1 MRDDSVRRIV
11 TKRLR
16 EDLIGPL
23 EEGELIV
30 DLPSDRYL
38 TGILFPQ
45 KTETGGEQAD
55 EADTADD
62 EPDGATG
69 AEGTSLASTFR
80 PSAAGLSFAFK
91 PAADGM
97 AGIRF
102 NVSAGRY
109 MHIQAENA
117 EQVVLGA
124 GKWQRLQ
131 LKASFEEFLEPT
143 AKPKIIGLAE
153 YGIGG
158 LDLHLRVKEW
168 HGQMLVTAALVN
180 TNFQEQPHSRQK
192 LEEATFFQVAM
203 EIEPAL
209 GAELCRKPD
218 VAIYSGD
225 DPEAES
231 SALIYSDI
239 GEYAVGH
246 TCSADWIEEAG
257 MIRSVRT
264 QWVPEVVVKKSVE
277 TGDSVFDALLEIP
290 SESPLNTK
298 WLSQADERELLTGL
312 SALPALY
319 AEWIGS
325 QQTLVNGLDE
335 AQQITANRH
344 LDVCSLA
351 QHRIERGIELIRTD
365 PDARA
370 AFQWA
375 NRAIWLQNRWKGQ
388 KKGRND
394 VDLVWRPFQLAF
406 VLLCLS
412 STSDSDD
419 PHRDTMDLLW
429 FPTGGGKTE
438 AYLLLT
444 AYAIFL
450 RRLRAEGDVSGA
462 GVTAFMRYTLRL
474 LTVQQFQRA
483 AAVTVACELIRR
495 SEESGGNLP
504 VPHHFASDQPISIG
518 LWVGDASSPNKV
530 ADAIEALNNG
540 SASTPRQ
547 LSNCPICN
555 SELKWQAS
563 ADSSSIHVYC
573 QETSSCTYGK
583 LRSPLPVWTVDE
595 DIYRVKPTLIIGT
608 ADKYVQLP
616 RNGKTGV
623 LFGLGSNVGAPDLI
637 IQDELHLISGP
648 LGTVAGLYEIA
659 VDELASRNGVRP
671 KVIGSTA
678 TIKRAESQ
686 IRALFNR
693 DAFQFPPPGL
703 HHSNSGF
710 AMLDRIDPG
719 RLYIG
724 VTTAGR
730 SAKFALQAVTASILQ
745 SVMSADIDDNRRD
758 EHATLVTYFN
768 SLRELGGA
776 LVLMRDDVGRSVEEY
791 AARREERARDLR
803 PPVELT
809 SRVTSSEIPDLLARL
824 ELPCDNDDG
833 VDAVLATN
841 MISVGVDVPRLGAM
855 VVNGQPKGIAEYIQ
869 ATSRVGRDKVPGLVV
884 TVYNAN
890 KARDRSRYETF
901 TNWHQS
907 LYRDVEATSVTP
919 FAPRARDRAIHAVL
933 VAIVRHLVPGM
944 QREPVEAGP
953 AVNEISAIIE
963 KIVER
968 ARLIDRDEAK
978 AVGDALHDFLNR
990 WIARGRIRKY
1000 WDDWGDE
1007 GLLMSAE
1014 KAAERASGRR
1024 NARWAKAT
1032 PNSLRSV
1039 EPSSAF
1045 LLRPDR
1051 TSREEQQ

>member
-1 MRDDSVRRIV
+1 
-11 TKRLR
+11 
-16 EDLIGPL
+16 
-23 EEGELIV
+23 
-30 DLPSDRYL
+30 
-38 TGILFPQ
+38 
-45 KTETGGEQAD
+45 
-55 EADTADD
+55 
-62 EPDGATG
+62 
-69 AEGTSLASTFR
+69 
-80 PSAAGLSFAFK
+80 
-91 PAADGM
+91 
-97 AGIRF
+97 
-102 NVSAGRY
+102 
-109 MHIQAENA
+109 
-117 EQVVLGA
+117 
-124 GKWQRLQ
+124 
-131 LKASFEEFLEPT
+131 
-143 AKPKIIGLAE
+143 
-153 YGIGG
+153 
-158 LDLHLRVKEW
+158 
-168 HGQMLVTAALVN
+168 
-180 TNFQEQPHSRQK
+180 
-192 LEEATFFQVAM
+192 
-203 EIEPAL
+203 
-209 GAELCRKPD
+209 
-218 VAIYSGD
+218 
-225 DPEAES
+225 
-231 SALIYSDI
+231 
-239 GEYAVGH
+239 VGH

-257 MIRSVRT
+257 KIKSVRT
-264 QWVPEVVVKKSVE
+264 RWLPEVVVKKSVE
-277 TGDSVFDALLEIP
+277 TGDTVFNRLTENPGA
-290 SESPLNTK
+290 SPLNTK
-298 WLSQADERELLTGL
+298 WLSEADLETLVSGL
-312 SALPALY
+312 NELPALY
-319 AEWIGS
+319 AEWIRS
-325 QQTLVNGLDE
+325 QEQLAADLSETQR
-335 AQQITANRH
+335 ATAIRH
-344 LDVCSLA
+344 LDVCSEA
-351 QHRIERGIELIRTD
+351 QTRIQAGIDLIESD
-365 PDARA
+365 PHARA

-388 KKGRND
+388 KKGRPD
-394 VDLVWRPFQLAF
+394 SDLVWRPFQLAF
-406 VLLCLS
+406 VLLCLCS
-412 STSDSDD
+412 SSNGKD

-444 AYAIFL
+444 AYVIFL
-450 RRLRAEGDVSGA
+450 RRLRAAGNVSGA
-462 GVTAFMRYTLRL
+462 GVTTFMRYTLRL

-495 SEESGGNLP
+495 NAESGGSAP
-504 VPHHFASDQPISIG
+504 VPAHFGSDQPISIG
-518 LWVGDASSPNKV
+518 LWVGDASSPNRV
-530 ADAIEALNNG
+530 AVAIEALSSG

-547 LSNCPICN
+547 LSNCPVCN
-555 SELKWQAS
+555 SELKWGAS
-563 ADSSSIHVYC
+563 PNRSSIHVRC
-573 QETSSCTYGK
+573 ENTSCSYGNLK
-583 LRSPLPVWTVDE
+583 SPLPVWTVDE
-595 DIYRVKPTLIIGT
+595 DIYREKPTLVIGT

-616 RNGKTGV
+616 RNGDTGV

-659 VDELASRNGVRP
+659 VDELATRDGVRP

-678 TIKRAESQ
+678 TIKRADSQ

-703 HHSNSGF
+703 HHSNSGI
-710 AMLDRIDPG
+710 ATLDPYDPG

-745 SVMSADIDDNRRD
+745 SVMSVDIDRGKRD

-776 LVLMRDDVGRSVEEY
+776 LVLMRDDVGRSVAEY
-791 AARREERARDLR
+791 AARRQEQARELR

-824 ELPCDNDDG
+824 ELPSTDDDG

-855 VVNGQPKGIAEYIQ
+855 VVNGQPKGVAEYIQ

-933 VAIVRHLVPGM
+933 VAIVRHLIPGM

-953 AVNEISAIIE
+953 ASSDISAVID
-963 KIVER
+963 KIVAR
-968 ARLIDRDEAK
+968 ARLIDSDEAK
-978 AVGDALHDFLNR
+978 AVGDTLHNFLNR

-1000 WDDWGDE
+1000 WDDWGDN

-1014 KAAERASGRR
+1014 KAAERAIGRR

-1051 TSREEQQ
+1051 APREEQQ